1 MFLSQLRKH
10 LADEIRNLPAKPSA
24 ATQSYALTTAVLAR
38 KMLDYLNAEDLTLPN
53 GFRLEAEEEK
63 DRPPAFYKLREVLD
77 CIIHFRML
85 DQDDQFSPYRPTFDL
100 ITLYSDDHMH
110 FGEHLYIRLTDYRH
124 ELKRL
129 ATDDLLVARYLLPCA
144 VTRLNKVVED
154 DKPSARERREKK
166 WAKIWAKINDEIK
179 DKPPQERKKKVDKK
193 KKDMEEEWARM
204 EDSQRSIS
212 RLVANTWDILL
223 ALSHA
228 GKVEIPLSPIDCYE
242 KLDAGGWK
250 KYSRF
255 PTCREFF
262 DGYSKS
268 WQWARHNFIK
278 AQIEGYGTNYIL
290 VDEIKPKENSTL
302 HTLAIPLDTLI
313 RLFIAVRKQIS

>member
-1 MFLSQLRKH
+1 MILHQVRKR
-10 LADEIRNLPAKPSA
+10 LADEMHNFPVKPD
-24 ATQSYALTTAVLAR
+24 ATLQSCALSTAGLAR
-38 KMLDYLNAEDLTLPN
+38 NMLDYLNAEDLTLPN

-63 DRPPAFYKLREVLD
+63 DRPPASYKLRDVLS
-77 CIIHFRML
+77 CILHFRLL
-85 DQDDQFSPYRPTFDL
+85 DQDDAFSHYRPTFDL
-100 ITLYSDDHMH
+100 ITLYSDEHMQY
-110 FGEHLYIRLTDYRH
+110 GDHLYIRLTDYRDM
-124 ELKRL
+124 LNRL
-129 ATDDLLVARYLLPCA
+129 ATDDLFVAQYLLRCV
-144 VTRLNKVVED
+144 VTRSHKVVED
-154 DKPSARERREKK
+154 DKPSARERREKR
-166 WAKIWAKINDEIK
+166 WAKFIDDIK
-179 DKPPQERKKKVDKK
+179 DKPPQERKKKVDEKK
-193 KKDMEEEWARM
+193 RDMEKEWARM

-268 WQWARHNFIK
+268 WRWAQHNFIK
-278 AQIEGYGTNYIL
+278 AQIEGHWTDCIL
-290 VDEIKPKENSTL
+290 VNEIRPKESGTL
-302 HTLAIPLDTLI
+302 RRLAIPLDTLSCFFKAI
-313 RLFIAVRKQIS
+313 QKQIDR